1 MATNLHA
8 GPETGFGE
16 LVAGIVRDGQE
27 LISQQLALFKQ
38 EVRQDLSRARQGF
51 GLMAVASGA
60 LLIGSV
66 LLSLMLVYLL
76 SWLVPELPLWG
87 CFGIVGAALTGLGV
101 LLAYQGREKLEHALP
116 EKTAKTL
123 EENLEWK
130 TKPS

>member
-38 EVRQDLSRARQGF
+38 EVRQDLRKAREGF
-51 GLMAVASGA
+51 GLMAVATGA

-66 LLSLMLVYLL
+66 LLALMLVYLL
-76 SWLVPELPLWG
+76 SWLVPDLPLWS
-87 CFGIVGAALTGLGV
+87 CYGIVGSALAIFGV
-101 LLAYQGREKLEHALP
+101 FLAYRSREKFEHALP